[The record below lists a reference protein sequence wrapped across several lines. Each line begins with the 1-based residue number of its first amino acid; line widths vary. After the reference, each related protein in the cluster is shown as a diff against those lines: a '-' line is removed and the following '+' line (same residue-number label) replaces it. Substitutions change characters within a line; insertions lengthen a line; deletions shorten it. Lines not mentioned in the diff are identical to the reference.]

1 MSQNNPSDDNSYKCA
16 ACSGIFKGDALE
28 FYEYNG
34 EDDYEAYCQLCN
46 NKNINNKK
54 KEREKLDEEYAF
66 YIERIVVNTKEDF
79 VRKYCYVNN
88 YDVMFEEFEYAGGSS
103 YCPKANPYAS
113 DAQNIL
119 EEIQR
124 RFITDIAAGNFEGK
138 QEKMMEIAKRISKV

>member
-1 MSQNNPSDDNSYKCA
+1 MSQNNPSEDNSYKCA
-16 ACSGIFKGDALE
+16 ACIGIFKGDVLE

-34 EDDYEAYCQLCN
+34 EDDYEAYCESCN
-46 NKNINNKK
+46 NKRINNEK

-66 YIERIVVNTKEDF
+66 YIERIVVNTEKDF

-88 YDVMFEEFEYAGGSS
+88 YDVMFEEFEYSGGSS
-103 YCPKANPYAS
+103 YRPKANPYAS

-124 RFITDIAAGNFEGK
+124 RFIADIAAGNFEGK

>member
-16 ACSGIFKGDALE
+16 ACIGIFKGDALE

-34 EDDYEAYCQLCN
+34 EDDYEAYCKSCN

-103 YCPKANPYAS
+103 

-124 RFITDIAAGNFEGK
+124 RFIEDIAAGNFEGK